1 MGITVSPTL
10 GVASLFSCSLV
21 PFTEVIDKFL
31 TYKGLVCHFH
41 GGESMVQ
48 AYMGLEQQLR
58 SVHVLSTSCRQ
69 KELNCFLFG
78 DCFPNVAQAGLKLR
92 VLLPCLSKCLSC
104 SHVPLKYV
112 CRGQLLR
119 EQFSPTFMWAAGV

>member
-1 MGITVSPTL
+1 MSPTL

-21 PFTEVIDKFL
+21 PFTEMIGKFL

-48 AYMGLEQQLR
+48 ASMGLEQQLR

-69 KELNCFLFG
+69 KELDCFLFW
-78 DCFPNVAQAGLKLR
+78 DCFPNVAQAGLNLESS
-92 VLLPCLSKCLSC
+92 CLGSLNACIAAVY
-104 SHVPLKYV
+104 HVSV
-112 CRGQLLR
+112 C
-119 EQFSPTFMWAAGV
+119 AGDSY